1 MGRDEHRKSKN
12 SFMAQT
18 PANQKSDGVD
28 VEFAQEA
35 ADHADLEAQERARQ
49 ADKRAKRK

>member
-1 MGRDEHRKSKN
+1 MGRNEHRKSKN
-12 SFMAQT
+12 SFMGQT
-18 PANQKSDGVD
+18 PAHQKLDGID

-49 ADKRAKRK
+49 ADKRAKQK